1 MAFEFKKILSNKII
15 VVFFVFIV
23 VAVFVY
29 FSNSVGTFGA
39 KGTFFPDDQ
48 ESIQRAMEY
57 IEKYDKQSESV
68 INTARRIKAESS
80 DEYTK
85 RLSDKIISQ
94 RENRRALPLG
104 DNSAVIWYGLVQRD
118 TYISLLPVFLCILI
132 SAELFCGERRTGV
145 FKLNSTSKNGR
156 FVLYKNK
163 IITLLICSACAAII
177 YTAIQLIAIVPVY
190 GVTSANV
197 PIQVDSAYANC
208 AYNIGFLQFALAV
221 TGMRILSCWFACALT
236 VCLALIFGSL
246 IASVAV
252 SGVTCT
258 ILLLMYERTLTLYG
272 ATDVLASKYYLHH
285 NLLKFSPIGLLSPN
299 GYFVSSD
306 YVNVLDFP
314 VTELFFN
321 IIVTTLITAALMVLG
336 AYLFSRKRRRIT

>member
-1 MAFEFKKILSNKII
+1 MFFEFKKILSNKII

-23 VAVFVY
+23 IAVFVY
-29 FSNSVGTFGA
+29 FSNYVGTFRDN
-39 KGTFFPDDQ
+39 GTFFPDD
-48 ESIQRAMEY
+48 ERSIQRAMEY

-68 INTARRIKAESS
+68 INTAKRIKTESS

-94 RENRRALPLG
+94 RENRRTLPLG
-104 DNSAVIWYGLVQRD
+104 DNSAVIWFGLTQSD
-118 TYISLLPVFLCILI
+118 TYISLLLILFCVLI

-145 FKLNSTSKNGR
+145 FKLNFTSKNGR

-163 IITLLICSACAAII
+163 IVALLICSACAAII

-190 GVTSANV
+190 GITSTNV
-197 PIQVDSAYANC
+197 PIQVDSIYANC
-208 AYNIGFLQFALAV
+208 AYNIGFLQFVLAV
-221 TGMRILSCWFACALT
+221 TGMRILSCWFACALA
-236 VCLALIFGSL
+236 VCLALILGSL
-246 IASVAV
+246 IASASV

-258 ILLLMYERTLTLYG
+258 IFLLMYERTLTFYG
-272 ATDVLASKYYLHH
+272 TTEVLASKFFLHH
-285 NLLKFSPIGLLSPN
+285 NLLKFSPISLMCPN

-306 YVNVLDFP
+306 YVNVLGFP

-321 IIVTTLITAALMVLG
+321 IAVTVIITAVLTAFG
-336 AYLFSRKRRRIT
+336 AYLFSRKRRRIS